1 MDVKQENIM
10 ADEEWSTIVPQQ
22 TEEEKIEI
30 EIEGQETEQE
40 EPIQIEKEEPVQAQQ
55 EKKQEKSTEE
65 EQALEGVETSGA
77 QKRIRQLV
85 SQKKEREAEIEKL
98 IEQNK
103 EMQLKLHQRDEAY
116 KNALSNN
123 LDSSEKQ
130 IEERLIVAKDSY
142 KRAVESGDAD
152 LILQAQQYLNAAQID
167 SSRLDD
173 AKKQFALN
181 NPEPQQQQ
189 EQQPQQPEVQPD
201 TYMGYDMKAYQWAS
215 QNEWFNSDQ
224 ILTSAALV
232 IDQQLKEEGFDPKED
247 EFYEEVDKRLAAA
260 FPHKFSG
267 NTETPVPQETSTPA
281 QVVAGASLAPKASSG
296 KKVKLTQEDVRLA
309 NKWGISL
316 EQYAQEKLKI
326 ERAGDGGYTNIG

>member
-10 ADEEWSTIVPQQ
+10 ADEEWSTIVPQK

-55 EKKQEKSTEE
+55 EEKQEKPTEE

-103 EMQLKLHQRDEAY
+103 EMQLKLQQRDEEY
-116 KNALSNN
+116 KNALSKN

-130 IEERLIVAKDSY
+130 IEERLVIAKDSY

-167 SSRLDD
+167 SSRLED
-173 AKKQFALN
+173 AKKEFASN
-181 NPEPQQQQ
+181 NPEPQQQEEKSQ
-189 EQQPQQPEVQPD
+189 KEEAQSD

-215 QNEWFNSDQ
+215 QNDWFNSDQ

-260 FPHKFSG
+260 FPHKFGG

-281 QVVAGASLAPKASSG
+281 QVVAGASLAPKTSSG